1 MHNTNKMPFD
11 MVAEFHKVFGHPVYL
26 QPNTDTLND
35 PALRELR
42 VRLIADELVE
52 LAAALNVALTV
63 NFDPLLHDAAALEQ
77 RVNVQAI
84 MSTNYGSDAVEA
96 ADALADLDY
105 VVNGA
110 ALVFGFHL
118 PSLTME
124 VHRSNMSKLGADG
137 SPVKRA
143 DGKILKGPGY
153 FKPNVAAVL
162 EHFSGPAGV
171 VANTPPELTPEM
183 QAIKDSGHDP
193 ATIARLAQAAQAA
206 AAPQASS
213 HDTYG
218 ADEHEGSTND

>member
-11 MVAEFHKVFGHPVYL
+11 MVAEFHKVFGHPVHT
-26 QPNTDTLND
+26 QPNTETLND

-52 LAAALNVALTV
+52 FAKALNVALRID
-63 NFDPLLHDAAALEQ
+63 FHPSYDEGDLELC
-77 RVNVQAI
+77 VGVTA
-84 MSTNYGSDAVEA
+84 MEDHGSSDQVEA

-118 PSLTME
+118 PSMTAE

-137 SPVKRA
+137 LPVKRA

-162 EHFSGPAGV
+162 AHFAGPAGAV
-171 VANTPPELTPEM
+171 SNTPPELTAEM

-193 ATIARLAQAAQAA
+193 ATIARLAQAAQPTAT
-206 AAPQASS
+206 PQASS

-218 ADEHEGSTND
+218 ADVHDGSAND

>member
-11 MVAEFHKVFGHPVYL
+11 MVAEFHKVFGHPAHV
-26 QPNTDTLND
+26 QPHTENLND
-35 PALRELR
+35 SALRELR

-52 LAAALNVALTV
+52 LAKALNVALRID
-63 NFDPLLHDAAALEQ
+63 FHPSYDEGDLELC
-77 RVNVQAI
+77 VGVTA
-84 MSTNYGSDAVEA
+84 MEDHGPSDQVEA

-124 VHRSNMSKLGADG
+124 VHRSNMSKLGSDG
-137 SPVKRA
+137 LPVKRA

-153 FKPNVAAVL
+153 FKPNIAAVL
-162 EHFSGPAGV
+162 DHFAGPAGLTPT
-171 VANTPPELTPEM
+171 APPELTPEM
-183 QAIKDSGHDP
+183 QAIKDSDHDP
-193 ATIARLAQAAQAA
+193 ATIARLVQAMQRR

-218 ADEHEGSTND
+218 ADVHDGSTND

>member
-1 MHNTNKMPFD
+1 MHNTKRMPYD
-11 MVAEFHKVFGHPVYL
+11 MVAEFHKAFDHPVHT
-26 QPNTDTLND
+26 QPNADALND
-35 PALRELR
+35 PALRILR

-52 LAAALNVALTV
+52 LAAALNVALHI
-63 NFDPLLHDAAALEQ
+63 NFDPAAKNDDLEDCVGVAAL
-77 RVNVQAI
+77 
-84 MSTNYGSDAVEA
+84 MSAGDSDQVEA

-137 SPVKRA
+137 LPVKRA

-162 EHFSGPAGV
+162 QHFAGPAGV

-193 ATIARLAQAAQAA
+193 ATIARLAQAAQPAA
-206 AAPQASS
+206 TPQASS

-218 ADEHEGSTND
+218 ADVHDGSTND